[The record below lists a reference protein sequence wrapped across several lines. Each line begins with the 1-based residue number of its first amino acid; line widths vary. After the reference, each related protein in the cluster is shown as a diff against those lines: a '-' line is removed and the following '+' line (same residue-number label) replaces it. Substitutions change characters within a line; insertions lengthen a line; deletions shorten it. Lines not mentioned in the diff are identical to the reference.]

1 MPQRALYGAASVLR
15 RAGNAREGGAGMA
28 LFSGALGLH
37 DTPGAV
43 AGRSALEAG
52 SSFSRGVGATA
63 CAVRC
68 CTSPPG
74 RDSG

>member
-52 SSFSRGVGATA
+52 SSFSGSWCNGMC
-63 CAVRC
+63 CAVLHE
-68 CTSPPG
+68 SPGPG
-74 RDSG
+74 